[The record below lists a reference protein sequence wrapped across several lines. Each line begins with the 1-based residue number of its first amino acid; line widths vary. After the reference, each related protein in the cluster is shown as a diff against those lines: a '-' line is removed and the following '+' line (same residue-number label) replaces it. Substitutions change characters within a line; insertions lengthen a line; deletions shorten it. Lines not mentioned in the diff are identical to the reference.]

1 MVAEEDCPD
10 HDYDVRI
17 VRVQGEFTWHKHPD
31 TDEFF
36 LVLDGELKIQMREGN
51 VALRPRE
58 LFVMPRGVE
67 HCPSADVETAALL
80 LEPGSVVNTGDAGGE
95 LTALGPHPR
104 LNVGAQSRWPGSRHV
119 DRLRAGPRT
128 CVHDPTVVT

>member
-1 MVAEEDCPD
+1 MK
-10 HDYDVRI
+10 
-17 VRVQGEFTWHKHPD
+17 VQGEFTWHKHPD

-36 LVLDGELKIQMREGN
+36 LALDGELKIQMREGN

-67 HCPSADVETAALL
+67 HCPSADVETAVLL

-95 LTALGPHPR
+95 LTAEVHTLG
-104 LNVGAQSRWPGSRHV
+104 
-119 DRLRAGPRT
+119 
-128 CVHDPTVVT
+128 